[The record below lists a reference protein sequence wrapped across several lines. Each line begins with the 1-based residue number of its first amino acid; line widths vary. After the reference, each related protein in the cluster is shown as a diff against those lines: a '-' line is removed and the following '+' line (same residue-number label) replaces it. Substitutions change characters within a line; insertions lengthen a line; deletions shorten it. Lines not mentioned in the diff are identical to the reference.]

1 MNTAWPWRGLGAS
14 AAACAFVILNYAEV
28 SSFILSSGSW
38 RLPSA
43 SSVSISSCDQCKN
56 KCWTCEWQNNAHVR
70 PALYLSWPWEGL
82 KAKFSPKS
90 VWQTTN
96 FKNINQLTITLTHCP
111 TDSRL
116 NHKLWWDE
124 TLNLNACQYPILI
137 LNLRFALDFTVHL
150 FFIYL
155 KQRNICKHSRLGHPV
170 NCNSESLG
178 VIQFYFTTAD
188 WF

>member
-1 MNTAWPWRGLGAS
+1 MITFTIYSVLWQREGCNEYRLTLTWSRAS
-14 AAACAFVILNYAEV
+14 AAACAFVILNYAEL
-28 SSFILSSGSW
+28 SSFMLSSASW
-38 RLPSA
+38 RLPSP
-43 SSVSISSCDQCKN
+43 SSVSITSCDQCKN

-111 TDSRL
+111 TDSSL
-116 NHKLWWDE
+116 NHKLWDE

-137 LNLRFALDFTVHL
+137 LLNLRFALDFTVQL
-150 FFIYL
+150 FFI
-155 KQRNICKHSRLGHPV
+155 
-170 NCNSESLG
+170 
-178 VIQFYFTTAD
+178 
-188 WF
+188 

>member
-1 MNTAWPWRGLGAS
+1 MNTAWPWRGPRAS
-14 AAACAFVILNYAEV
+14 AAACAFVILNYAEL
-28 SSFILSSGSW
+28 SSFMLSSASW
-38 RLPSA
+38 RLPPA

-111 TDSRL
+111 TDSSL
-116 NHKLWWDE
+116 NHKLRDE
-124 TLNLNACQYPILI
+124 TLTLNACQYPILI
-137 LNLRFALDFTVHL
+137 FLNLRFALDFTVQL
-150 FFIYL
+150 FFIQWNEHL
-155 KQRNICKHSRLGHPV
+155 QAFLPGTSSKL
-170 NCNSESLG
+170 
-178 VIQFYFTTAD
+178 
-188 WF
+188 

>member
-1 MNTAWPWRGLGAS
+1 MNSAWPWLGPGAS
-14 AAACAFVILNYAEV
+14 AAACLRFCYSKLCWVVLVHAVI
-28 SSFILSSGSW
+28 
-38 RLPSA
+38 RLLVTPAA

-70 PALYLSWPWEGL
+70 RALYLSWPWEGL

-96 FKNINQLTITLTHCP
+96 FKNINQLTITITHCP

-116 NHKLWWDE
+116 NHKLWDE

-137 LNLRFALDFTVHL
+137 LNLRFSFDFTVHP

-155 KQRNICKHSRLGHPV
+155 MQRNICKRSRLGHPV
-170 NCNSESLG
+170 NCNSGSLG